1 MKNLKGGKLPRLA
14 DNLGFIQIK
23 KVNFSN
29 NNNVD
34 DIISS
39 FFTICV

>member
-1 MKNLKGGKLPRLA
+1 MKTLKGGKLPRLA

-29 NNNVD
+29 NNNLLNEVSTAIFD
-34 DIISS
+34 NE
-39 FFTICV
+39 